1 MYHFFSTFDLLGLQL
16 FHLSKLR
23 RCVIGLQVETLY
35 FAASFPFHLITYH
48 LYKGPGFHLHHRQL
62 DKISK
67 SRQNRDNETVAPGN
81 RLVMLSIL

>member
-62 DKISK
+62 DKISNQD
-67 SRQNRDNETVAPGN
+67 RIGTM
-81 RLVMLSIL
+81 RLLLLVIGS